1 MSEDRAQDERNQIG
15 ADQEI
20 RSSTRGGLSAT
31 AFGLSDIG
39 CHRSVNQDT
48 LGNRIGQFV
57 AGTETLGL
65 LYAIADGMGGHA
77 RGEVASAIAI
87 AQLFTRYYESDATVE
102 ARQTLARV
110 MRETNT
116 AVYQAGRE
124 ANSGTMGTTLTT
136 VLLRDTILYVGNIG
150 DSRTYLIRSGKIKQL
165 SEDHSLIGEQVRSGL
180 LTEAQARTSSIRNV
194 ITRAVGYREQVEPD
208 TFAFT
213 VHVGD
218 ILLLCSDGL
227 HGLVENEE
235 LARIISTKGLG
246 EATKELIELARK
258 RGGPDNITALL
269 VRIDQLGEASAA
281 AGIEQS
287 PQIAATDPDDD
298 TTKPLPKIT
307 LAHTDEIVTDP
318 VSNDATTAEA
328 VTLPSARLAQG
339 TMTSPP
345 PPIMPPPPAQAAEKP
360 AAIIPPA
367 SRQARAPIWLF
378 VLIPLLLIGI
388 VAAGAFAVV
397 RGRSN
402 EQQNQPIIALTSTV
416 LPTIGSTATPSP
428 VGVPAIVPTPSATPS
443 APSASATPAP
453 VGAQPT
459 TASGPGGLPV
469 LPRVTPSST
478 VGAGG
483 GAPLGQRAR
492 ISGTVRFGDN
502 VTIPENFP
510 RDWIV
515 VLIDQADWQQRR
527 LAAEPRAQAQ
537 ITASPANPLPGSF
550 KEGGVYMMEFD
561 LPEGNQSEDLFVIQV
576 RQEDNMRTATTESNE
591 IRIDRSNR
599 TNTITQALL
608 ITGITEQLE
617 PKPAQSPTPGGQIGV
632 ERGMA
637 NSTRAV
643 YINNFYAHIQRQRH
657 NIR

>member
-1 MSEDRAQDERNQIG
+1 MSDDRAQDERNQIG
-15 ADQEI
+15 AGQEV

-48 LGNRIGQFV
+48 LGNRIGQF
-57 AGTETLGL
+57 AAKTEELGL

-87 AQLFTRYYESDATVE
+87 EQLFVRYYESDATIE

-110 MRETNT
+110 MVETNA

-124 ANSGTMGTTLTT
+124 ANSGTMGTTLTAI
-136 VLLRDTILYVGNIG
+136 LLRDNILYVGNIG

-165 SEDHSLIGEQVRSGL
+165 SQDHSLIGEQVRGGL

-235 LARIISTKGLG
+235 LARIISAKGPG
-246 EATKELIELARK
+246 EATTELIELARE

-269 VRIDQLGEASAA
+269 VRIDQLGEVAPTAVA
-281 AGIEQS
+281 EQS
-287 PQIAATDPDDD
+287 PQTAATDPDDD
-298 TTKPLPKIT
+298 ATKPLPKIT
-307 LAHTDEIVTDP
+307 LAHTDEIITDP
-318 VSNDATTAEA
+318 VSNDAATSEA
-328 VTLPSARLAQG
+328 VTLPSARLVQG
-339 TMTSPP
+339 AAVAPAP
-345 PPIMPPPPAQAAEKP
+345 PPIAPPPPARAAEKP

-367 SRQARAPIWLF
+367 PRQARAPLWLF
-378 VLIPLLLIGI
+378 VLIPLLLIAI

-402 EQQNQPIIALTSTV
+402 EQQIQPTVAPANIAV
-416 LPTIGSTATPSP
+416 PTIIVTATPSP
-428 VGVPAIVPTPSATPS
+428 VSAPAAVPTPSA
-443 APSASATPAP
+443 APSTPPASATAAP

-469 LPRVTPSST
+469 LPRATPSST
-478 VGAGG
+478 VGAVS
-483 GAPLGQRAR
+483 GAASGQRAR
-492 ISGTVRFGDN
+492 ISGTVRFSNN
-502 VTIPENFP
+502 VAIPENFP
-510 RDWIV
+510 RDWVV
-515 VLIDQADWQQRR
+515 VLIDQDDWQQRR
-527 LAAEPRAQAQ
+527 QAAEPRAQVK
-537 ITASPANPLPGSF
+537 ITAAPANPLPGPF
-550 KEGGVYMMEFD
+550 KEGGVFTMEFD
-561 LPEGNQSEDLFVIQV
+561 LPAGNQAEDLFVIQV
-576 RQEDNMRTATTESNE
+576 RQEDNTRTATTESNE
-591 IRIDRSNR
+591 VRIDRSNR
-599 TNTITQALL
+599 TGAVTQTLL

-617 PKPAQSPTPGGQIGV
+617 PKPAQSPAPGGRIGV
-632 ERGMA
+632 ERG
-637 NSTRAV
+637 SGEQHTRGV
-643 YINNFYAHIQRQRH
+643 Q
-657 NIR
+657 